1 MKIIIKFKFLLIAT
15 FEKELNSFNLIMFFN
30 YLPSSGMSEVVGI
43 TIVFAFLVGVILAAM
58 FTADKGNTKNLYTK
72 TTR

>member
-1 MKIIIKFKFLLIAT
+1 MAD
-15 FEKELNSFNLIMFFN
+15 
-30 YLPSSGMSEVVGI
+30 VVGV
-43 TIVFAFLVGVILAAM
+43 TMVFAFLVGIILAAM

>member
-1 MKIIIKFKFLLIAT
+1 LLCL
-15 FEKELNSFNLIMFFN
+15 KLELNSINLIMFLN
-30 YLPSSGMSEVVGI
+30 YLPSGMSEVVGI
-43 TIVFAFLVGVILAAM
+43 TMVFAFLVGVILAAM

>member
-1 MKIIIKFKFLLIAT
+1 MLLFKYDF
-15 FEKELNSFNLIMFFN
+15 NSFNLIMFLN
-30 YLPSSGMSEVVGI
+30 YLPSGMSEVVGI
-43 TIVFAFLVGVILAAM
+43 TMVFAFLVGVILAAM

>member
-1 MKIIIKFKFLLIAT
+1 MFL
-15 FEKELNSFNLIMFFN
+15 N
-30 YLPSSGMSEVVGI
+30 YLPSGMADVVGV
-43 TIVFAFLVGVILAAM
+43 TMGFAFLVGIILAAM

>member
-1 MKIIIKFKFLLIAT
+1 MFL
-15 FEKELNSFNLIMFFN
+15 N
-30 YLPSSGMSEVVGI
+30 YLPSGMADVVGV
-43 TIVFAFLVGVILAAM
+43 TMVFAILVGIILAAM

>member
-1 MKIIIKFKFLLIAT
+1 MLGFKS
-15 FEKELNSFNLIMFFN
+15 ELNFIYLIMFLN
-30 YLPSSGMSEVVGI
+30 YLPNGMSEVVGI
-43 TIVFAFLVGVILAAM
+43 TMVFAFLVGVILAAM

>member
-1 MKIIIKFKFLLIAT
+1 MLGFKS
-15 FEKELNSFNLIMFFN
+15 ELNFIYLIMFLN
-30 YLPSSGMSEVVGI
+30 YLPSGMSEVVGI
-43 TIVFAFLVGVILAAM
+43 TMVFAFLVGVILAAM

>member
-1 MKIIIKFKFLLIAT
+1 MFL
-15 FEKELNSFNLIMFFN
+15 N
-30 YLPSSGMSEVVGI
+30 YLPKGMSEVVEI

-58 FTADKGNTKNLYTK
+58 FTTDKGNTKNLYTK

>member
-1 MKIIIKFKFLLIAT
+1 MLCLKL
-15 FEKELNSFNLIMFFN
+15 ELNSINLIMFLN
-30 YLPSSGMSEVVGI
+30 YLPSGMSEVVGI
-43 TIVFAFLVGVILAAM
+43 TMVFAFLVGVILAAM

>member
-1 MKIIIKFKFLLIAT
+1 MIFNKLLRLR
-15 FEKELNSFNLIMFFN
+15 EELNSIDLIMFLN
-30 YLPSSGMSEVVGI
+30 YLPSGMSEVVGI
-43 TIVFAFLVGVILAAM
+43 TMVFAFLVGVILAAM

>member
-1 MKIIIKFKFLLIAT
+1 LLSLGC
-15 FEKELNSFNLIMFFN
+15 ELNSINLIMFLN
-30 YLPSSGMSEVVGI
+30 YLPSGITEVVGI
-43 TIVFAFLVGVILAAM
+43 TMVFAFLVGVILAAM

>member
-1 MKIIIKFKFLLIAT
+1 MLCLRY
-15 FEKELNSFNLIMFFN
+15 EHNSINLIMFLN
-30 YLPSSGMSEVVGI
+30 YLPSGMSEVVGI

>member
-1 MKIIIKFKFLLIAT
+1 MRY
-15 FEKELNSFNLIMFFN
+15 ELNSIKLIMFLN
-30 YLPSSGMSEVVGI
+30 YLPSGMSEVVGI
-43 TIVFAFLVGVILAAM
+43 TMVFAFLVGVILAAM

>member
-1 MKIIIKFKFLLIAT
+1 MLCL
-15 FEKELNSFNLIMFFN
+15 EYELNSINLTMFLN
-30 YLPSSGMSEVVGI
+30 YLPSGMSEVVGI
-43 TIVFAFLVGVILAAM
+43 TMVFAFLVGVILAAM

>member
-1 MKIIIKFKFLLIAT
+1 MADVIGVT
-15 FEKELNSFNLIMFFN
+15 M
-30 YLPSSGMSEVVGI
+30 
-43 TIVFAFLVGVILAAM
+43 VFAFLVGIILVAM